1 MSINGRLKTKVMSTA
16 EDTALPGLDSV
27 HEVQNYLSVQLLSRT
42 GTHILR
48 DAAVNIYFLRRTA
61 LAIQSFAVRELS
73 SHGPWVMTKCQ
84 AAWKLQALLTVT
96 LWRTKLLPSRECSP
110 SAATPS
116 GSHPPQGLW
125 CHKCH
130 MKSFVQRASAHLK
143 RPHLRNLPCQ
153 HQHARI
159 PGRKNTCSHLAV
171 NPTCICKQ
179 TIPSLTQKVI
189 KDWHTTAMTKKA
201 HSACLYHSTSTSRR
215 RLTKKNT
222 EKQQIKQRVD
232 QTSTRN
238 RFRIKNIFDVAWYH
252 PSEIVHLQVS
262 LSLKIQ
268 QKIPDSPRFLDL
280 SQIQA
285 WDYTLSDSSIAL
297 QLDPKKCHTCA
308 SQSAACLAQRRN
320 SPQSPRRTKI
330 ITFVFACYSTQIES
344 LKETSTLINTFPFLE
359 YISEKKDK
367 KKMYVYCFISK
378 WSQVCSI

>member
-1 MSINGRLKTKVMSTA
+1 MSTA
-16 EDTALPGLDSV
+16 EDIALPGLDSV

-48 DAAVNIYFLRRTA
+48 DIAGNLQVLPRTA
-61 LAIQSFAVRELS
+61 LGIQSFAVRELS

-116 GSHPPQGLW
+116 GSHPPEDLW

-143 RPHLRNLPCQ
+143 CPHLRNLPCQ
-153 HQHARI
+153 HPHARI

-171 NPTCICKQ
+171 NPTCRCKQ

-215 RLTKKNT
+215 RLTKEHRKTAKKTTSRPDINT
-222 EKQQIKQRVD
+222 QSLPDQKHLRCGLISFILRSFTCKCLCRLRFNRKYQI
-232 QTSTRN
+232 
-238 RFRIKNIFDVAWYH
+238 H
-252 PSEIVHLQVS
+252 
-262 LSLKIQ
+262 
-268 QKIPDSPRFLDL
+268 PDS
-280 SQIQA
+280 
-285 WDYTLSDSSIAL
+285 
-297 QLDPKKCHTCA
+297 
-308 SQSAACLAQRRN
+308 
-320 SPQSPRRTKI
+320 
-330 ITFVFACYSTQIES
+330 
-344 LKETSTLINTFPFLE
+344 
-359 YISEKKDK
+359 
-367 KKMYVYCFISK
+367 
-378 WSQVCSI
+378 